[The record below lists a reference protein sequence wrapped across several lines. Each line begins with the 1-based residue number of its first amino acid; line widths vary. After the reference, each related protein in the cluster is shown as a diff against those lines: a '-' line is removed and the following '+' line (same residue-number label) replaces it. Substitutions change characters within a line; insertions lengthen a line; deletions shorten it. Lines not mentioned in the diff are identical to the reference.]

1 LRRYF
6 GGGGTYVGLRYGRG
20 AWRKELLNLNDFEV
34 LDSDV
39 GAAEATV
46 ILSGHL
52 ELNLTGSYGR
62 EDRVEQ
68 RGLRQYSLS
77 TGLGVRF

>member
-1 LRRYF
+1 
-6 GGGGTYVGLRYGRG
+6 
-20 AWRKELLNLNDFEV
+20 
-34 LDSDV
+34 V

-52 ELNLTGSYGR
+52 ELNLTGSYSR